1 MAKKMKKVNPKDT
14 AKTTLMATIRE
25 SLEQLEISVEDGIE
39 FGFTKGTLVIHA
51 PECDIQLKPITP
63 KAGIDRY
70 AKDEDEDGEE

>member
-14 AKTTLMATIRE
+14 AKTNLMATIRE

-39 FGFTKGTLVIHA
+39 FGFTKGTLVIHT
-51 PECDIQLKPITP
+51 PECDVQLKPITP

-70 AKDEDEDGEE
+70 VKDEDGEE

>member
-14 AKTTLMATIRE
+14 AKANLMKTIRE
-25 SLEQLEISVEDGIE
+25 SLEQLEISVEDGVE

-70 AKDEDEDGEE
+70 AKDEDEEEEE